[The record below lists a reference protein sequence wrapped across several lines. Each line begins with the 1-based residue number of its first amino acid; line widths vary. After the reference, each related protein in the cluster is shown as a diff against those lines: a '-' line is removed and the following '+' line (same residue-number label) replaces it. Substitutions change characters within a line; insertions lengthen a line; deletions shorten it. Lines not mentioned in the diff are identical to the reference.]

1 VSDFLE
7 NDNFW
12 EQHVQPSDFERELER
27 RKGGGGAHADHT
39 FEYRIKAADGR
50 WMWVR
55 DVVRVLRDS
64 AGKPSQLAGVMIDV
78 SEIVAVQQYRENLI
92 DVISHEFRTP
102 VTIIQGYAQL
112 LTQAKDR
119 VKPEAAEM
127 AKDRIRTASDH
138 LAYLLGSI
146 TELSRLRSG
155 GAPPHLEPLVAR
167 AGIKEAVAALT
178 ARGRSVENSV
188 QIHISRGAERV
199 QADRRKLLISLVEL
213 LDNAAKFSPPKA
225 PIWVGARVEGQEVV
239 ITVEDKGPGIQDSV
253 RDHLFRPFVQADM
266 TAVRPTGGAGLGLA
280 VVSGLVK
287 AQGGR
292 VEVDTVVGEGSAFH
306 IVLPVSASAR

>member
-1 VSDFLE
+1 
-7 NDNFW
+7 
-12 EQHVQPSDFERELER
+12 
-27 RKGGGGAHADHT
+27 
-39 FEYRIKAADGR
+39 
-50 WMWVR
+50 
-55 DVVRVLRDS
+55 
-64 AGKPSQLAGVMIDV
+64 
-78 SEIVAVQQYRENLI
+78 
-92 DVISHEFRTP
+92 
-102 VTIIQGYAQL
+102 
-112 LTQAKDR
+112 
-119 VKPEAAEM
+119 
-127 AKDRIRTASDH
+127 
-138 LAYLLGSI
+138 
-146 TELSRLRSG
+146 
-155 GAPPHLEPLVAR
+155 
-167 AGIKEAVAALT
+167 VAALT

-225 PIWVGARVEGQEVV
+225 PIWVGARLEGQEVV